1 MASRLSSN
9 SVPEAKKSIFQNAKL
24 LLGGRIC
31 ICLFL
36 RLFFFLFISFVS
48 KATLMPNNRHLTPQ
62 GQISFL
68 QNWPV
73 GGLHW
78 AQGIPIAT
86 FCPNKLCMLQQ
97 EHLHLIIFTLIILL
111 PPINT
116 HRQTHFNLWSST
128 GSNRGSGWSRALG
141 SLSVFSFVQDSGPL
155 TRLFLYFLFISYL
168 FFPTLSSRY
177 QLLN

>member
-1 MASRLSSN
+1 
-9 SVPEAKKSIFQNAKL
+9 
-24 LLGGRIC
+24 
-31 ICLFL
+31 
-36 RLFFFLFISFVS
+36 
-48 KATLMPNNRHLTPQ
+48 MPNNWHLTPQ

-78 AQGIPIAT
+78 AEGIPIAT

-116 HRQTHFNLWSST
+116 HTQTHFNLWSST

-141 SLSVFSFVQDSGPL
+141 SLYVFSFVQDSGPL

-168 FFPTLSSRY
+168 FFPHSFIQISTPELALGKNYIPKQFLRNTKFKIKPPHKLERKHKIHILSIPFMVVCV
-177 QLLN
+177 N